1 METNCGFIVK
11 SKSQKQLELV
21 ADIIAKAIEA
31 QERDYSD
38 TISEIDEEEM
48 SFSVEMESGC
58 GVNAI
63 EYIMTVDY
71 ILRKHGIKGVCFDVE
86 GVEDLDYGAYTAFM
100 LNYNDGDIA
109 VKSIPFEGD
118 DFEPDYYDDDEE
130 DDYDEDEIDGLTED
144 EKIQSA
150 EEEAFERLK
159 EIPYQTDLSLCGLMG
174 EIVPVDEEVLD
185 AIVLDT

>member
-1 METNCGFIVK
+1 METNCGFVVK
-11 SKSQKQLELV
+11 SKNEKQLKLL

-38 TISEIDEEEM
+38 TISEIDEEEL

-63 EYIMTVDY
+63 EYVMTIDY
-71 ILRKHGIKGVCFDVE
+71 ILKKNDIKGVCFDVE

-109 VKSIPFEGD
+109 VKSIPFEAD
-118 DFEPDYYDDDEE
+118 DFESDCYDDDEE
-130 DDYDEDEIDGLTED
+130 DDYNEDEFDGLSED
-144 EKIQSA
+144 DEIQSA

-174 EIVPVDEEVLD
+174 EIVPIDKEVLD
-185 AIVLDT
+185 EIVLDI